1 MTPENL
7 SRAFKGLQPYGVT
20 VEGTRIT
27 IGDQADLERFARPN
41 PADRRPFDLMVTAGA
56 DPDE

>member
-20 VEGTRIT
+20 VTGTRIT
-27 IGDQADLERFARPN
+27 IEDQHDLEKFAKPS
-41 PADRRPFDLMVTAGA
+41 PLIDDDST
-56 DPDE
+56 